1 MKEFSVALNVTVSI
15 ADLHTMEDFV
25 MEYTDPSVI
34 EQELEGIEDS
44 NLEEAYH
51 SFPSAKHSLAINNL
65 EIVFDRITLFL
76 YSHNLSRDKSI
87 DLRNHIDSIFNDTKS
102 AEEKKLRREY
112 LVLLDY
118 LWKSQLWCG
127 AEFRKETRPDFI
139 LQIQGSNNTIGV
151 EITEFKT
158 KAIGEL
164 LSISS
169 VNFGK
174 GKTIGDIKET
184 AIIRFKNSADKFIFS
199 EIDGFACISTGLI
212 DTVENQ
218 KHYSETIS
226 KKYEKYKDFL
236 DQFDKFVLVCDARL
250 TSALSCVSDAKQVL
264 EFVRLSNPAICN
276 FNVHILYNGKDT
288 KKTLLYKGHF

>member
-1 MKEFSVALNVTVSI
+1 MDNIKTI
-15 ADLHTMEDFV
+15 ACRMVEMQSFD
-25 MEYTDPSVI
+25 
-34 EQELEGIEDS
+34 
-44 NLEEAYH
+44 YH
-51 SFPSAKHSLAINNL
+51 SFPSAKQSLVIDNL
-65 EIVFDRITLFL
+65 KIDFDRITLFL

-87 DLRNHIDSIFNDTKS
+87 DLKNYIDEIFNNTKN

-118 LWKSQLWCG
+118 LWKLQLWQK

-139 LQIQGSNNTIGV
+139 LQIQGSNDTIGV

-164 LSISS
+164 LNISS

-174 GKTIGDIKET
+174 GKNVGDIKET
-184 AIIRFKNSADKFIFS
+184 AITHFKKSAEKFIYS
-199 EIDGFACISTGLI
+199 EIDGLACISTGLI
-212 DTVENQ
+212 DTIENQ
-218 KHYSETIS
+218 KHYAQTVS
-226 KKYEKYKDFL
+226 KKYEKYKASL
-236 DQFDKFVLVCDARL
+236 DQFGKFVLVCDARL
-250 TSALSCVSDAKQVL
+250 TSSLSCISDAEQVL

-288 KKTLLYKGHF
+288 KKTLLYKGYF